1 VARAKKNAV
10 PLAGAAGVIA
20 AAGAAVVGLTPTL
33 AASPQLLAN
42 VEYVRG
48 TNIGDNPSDAA
59 FKSFADSMILGTAG
73 GTVTGP
79 CCVDYPGG
87 FWPVSNGGLSDPTY
101 DASVDEGL
109 AALNSEAQTGDV
121 IFGFS
126 QGAVVASEYKGTH
139 TGNTYV
145 LVENPNRPN
154 GGILERFNGL
164 HIPILDVSFNG
175 ATPDNGD
182 LTYDISRQYDGWSDF
197 PTDPL
202 NLLATANAVAGIYYL
217 HGKTQ
222 DLTSADLPDASDGSM
237 YYQQHGDTTYYLIPT
252 DELPILMPF
261 NGIVPDPVL
270 KALDPPLRVLVELG
284 YNRSDYS
291 TPTPAGIAPIV
302 NPITV
307 AENLAKATVEGVQAG
322 LADSGVSAAVTPSIT
337 EKAVA
342 APTPSSKLPD
352 LTKGALTPGVL
363 TLPKP
368 RNFPKPPNITVN
380 PLSSLFPSTTGPTK
394 AAEIVK
400 SNGRGSLGG
409 PAKAVQSALKA
420 LSPKHFAPKKAD
432 KTTDHDAAE

>member
-1 VARAKKNAV
+1 MARTKRNAV

-59 FKSFADSMILGTAG
+59 FKAFADSMITQTAG
-73 GTVTGP
+73 GPLTGP

-87 FWPVSNGGLSDPTY
+87 FWPVSGGGLSDPTY
-101 DASVDEGL
+101 DASVALGLTALEGD
-109 AALNSEAQTGDV
+109 AHNGDV

-126 QGAVVASEYKGTH
+126 QGAVVASKYKSTH

-182 LTYDISRQYDGWSDF
+182 TTYDISRQYDGWSDF

-222 DLTSADLPDASDGSM
+222 DLTGADLPDASDGSM
-237 YYQQHGDTTYYLIPT
+237 YYQQHGDTTYYLIRT
-252 DELPILMPF
+252 EELPLLMPF

-270 KALDPPLRVLVELG
+270 KALDPPLRELVELG

-291 TPTPAGIAPIV
+291 TPTTAGIAPIV

-307 AENLAKATVEGVQAG
+307 AQNLANATVKGVQAG
-322 LADSGVSAAVTPSIT
+322 LADSGASTTPVTPSIT
-337 EKAVA
+337 EKAIA
-342 APTPSSKLPD
+342 GPTQSSKLPD
-352 LTKGALTPGVL
+352 LIKGALTPGVL
-363 TLPKP
+363 NLPKTPKLPKP
-368 RNFPKPPNITVN
+368 PKITVD
-380 PLSSLFPSTTGPTK
+380 PLRSVFPSTTGPTK
-394 AAEIVK
+394 ADGFVK
-400 SNGRGSLGG
+400 SNGPGSLGA
-409 PAKAVQSALKA
+409 PVKAIQSALKA
-420 LSPKHFAPKKAD
+420 LGAEAPGP
-432 KTTDHDAAE
+432 EEGG